1 MKNGIFITGTGTGVG
16 KTIFSSLL
24 LKLLRL
30 EGIDAWPLKPVQTG
44 VPDLDFSIE
53 TANLKISAAEYLQM
67 APYSYKTPCSPHLA
81 VELEGGE
88 IELSRIKGCVEKLK
102 DEHQFL
108 IVEGAGGIFA
118 PITADQS
125 MIDVMLE
132 LEFEVIV
139 VASSQ
144 LGTLNHTLLT
154 LEALEARGISVV
166 GLVLSD
172 QSEDAGDSVI
182 ATSNVEYLSKKCGVP
197 ILLRVPFLQDATP
210 TSVSQLADSLF
221 KQGTGKKF
229 LESLDVEQESIE
241 SMREIDHKHL
251 WHPFTDITRFENAK
265 EYRVIER
272 GSGTYLIDSTG
283 KRLLDGISSWWSV
296 NLGHSNKTLLSAMQK
311 SSRKLQQA
319 ILADMAHPDAV
330 YLSEELSAILPKG
343 LNHLFYASDGSSA
356 VEAALKIGLQ
366 YWWNK
371 GVEGKNKFVY
381 LENSYHG
388 DTLAAVSVGYVDTFH
403 QPFKHV
409 MWPNLAAPS
418 PLTTNTRPENK
429 TIETWNEESF
439 QPMEKL
445 LRESCKEVAAVIVEP
460 ICQAVGGM
468 RIYSPDYLKRLSKL
482 CKELGVL
489 LIADEIAVG
498 FGRTGVMFA
507 CEYADISPD
516 MVIIGKGMTSGF
528 IPMSALAA
536 TTEVYDSFR
545 NESAN
550 PEKNRTFFHGHTYSG
565 HPLAAACARATLKVF
580 KEEGIIE
587 SLSPKSKIIE
597 DGFKELP
604 S

>member
-1 MKNGIFITGTGTGVG
+1 
-16 KTIFSSLL
+16 
-24 LKLLRL
+24 
-30 EGIDAWPLKPVQTG
+30 
-44 VPDLDFSIE
+44 
-53 TANLKISAAEYLQM
+53 
-67 APYSYKTPCSPHLA
+67 
-81 VELEGGE
+81 
-88 IELSRIKGCVEKLK
+88 
-102 DEHQFL
+102 
-108 IVEGAGGIFA
+108 
-118 PITADQS
+118 
-125 MIDVMLE
+125 
-132 LEFEVIV
+132 
-139 VASSQ
+139 
-144 LGTLNHTLLT
+144 
-154 LEALEARGISVV
+154 
-166 GLVLSD
+166 
-172 QSEDAGDSVI
+172 
-182 ATSNVEYLSKKCGVP
+182 
-197 ILLRVPFLQDATP
+197 
-210 TSVSQLADSLF
+210 
-221 KQGTGKKF
+221 
-229 LESLDVEQESIE
+229 
-241 SMREIDHKHL
+241 
-251 WHPFTDITRFENAK
+251 
-265 EYRVIER
+265 
-272 GSGTYLIDSTG
+272 
-283 KRLLDGISSWWSV
+283 
-296 NLGHSNKTLLSAMQK
+296 
-311 SSRKLQQA
+311 
-319 ILADMAHPDAV
+319 
-330 YLSEELSAILPKG
+330 LPKG

-439 QPMEKL
+439 QPMAKL

-597 DGFKELP
+597 DGFKELSKLIPGSKWNSIGMIGVVDVP
-604 S
+604 SEVGGVEAARAVAAHARELGLYIRPLGDVLYLFPPLTASEGELQKMVELLSISIRSKF